1 MVGPGQK
8 SSHAWGILPSVLGVR
23 NPVPQPHAVAGHL
36 LNLAE
41 GTSVKLSVIALD
53 YDGTVARGDVL
64 DPAVREAI
72 AFARTQGI
80 IVLLVTGR
88 ILDELRRVAGDL
100 HFVDGVIAENGAVI
114 YFPDSGRTSTL
125 APLVPEGFIAELRRR
140 GIPFSSGQCLV
151 DADANEASRLLEV
164 IRTLELPLVLIFNR
178 GRVMT
183 APQGV
188 SKATGL
194 HVALETLRLSARNTV
209 AIGDAEND
217 HELLRLAEVGVAVEW
232 GSKALQSTAD
242 VTLAGAGPAAVAGY
256 VRQLATAGSLPT
268 PPRARRRL
276 LLGHL
281 EDGREFSLAVR
292 GRNVLVTG
300 DAKSG
305 KSWVAG
311 LLSEQLILHGYCV
324 CAIDPEGD
332 YSSLEG
338 LPGVT
343 VLGREDAPP
352 TPREL
357 LRALRYPDRS
367 VVIDLSRLPHDEKLH
382 YVRAVL
388 PALNVLRRRTG
399 LPHRIVL
406 DEAHYY
412 LHDADAPDLLDFER
426 NGYTIVTYCASRLP
440 QALLAGTEVV
450 IVTCESNPAELEA
463 LRARCAGCADVDPAR
478 WAILGHLK
486 VGQAV
491 ALPITEESGGE
502 LRLFT
507 IAPRLTPHV
516 RHREKYVDVPVS
528 SYRAF
533 VFNANGQPAHRV
545 RTLRQ
550 FVSELEDTPPPL
562 LAGYIVRGDFSRWIG
577 DVFGDR
583 ALADELRTLEHRYR
597 TGLREETFPA
607 MANAVRGR
615 YDLAEDE
622 LETIE
627 Q

>member
-1 MVGPGQK
+1 
-8 SSHAWGILPSVLGVR
+8 
-23 NPVPQPHAVAGHL
+23 
-36 LNLAE
+36 
-41 GTSVKLSVIALD
+41 
-53 YDGTVARGDVL
+53 
-64 DPAVREAI
+64 
-72 AFARTQGI
+72 
-80 IVLLVTGR
+80 
-88 ILDELRRVAGDL
+88 
-100 HFVDGVIAENGAVI
+100 
-114 YFPDSGRTSTL
+114 
-125 APLVPEGFIAELRRR
+125 
-140 GIPFSSGQCLV
+140 
-151 DADANEASRLLEV
+151 LLEV

-194 HVALETLRLSARNTV
+194 RVALETLRLSARNAV

-232 GSKALQSTAD
+232 GSKALHATAD
-242 VTLAGAGPAAVAGY
+242 VVLSGGGPPAVADY
-256 VRQLATAGSLPT
+256 VRQLAAARSLPI
-268 PPRARRRL
+268 PPRGRRRL

-311 LLSEQLILHGYCV
+311 LLCEQLILHGYCV
-324 CAIDPEGD
+324 CAIDLEGD
-332 YSSLEG
+332 YGSLEG

-406 DEAHYY
+406 EEAHYY
-412 LHDADAPDLLDFER
+412 LHDADAPQLLDFER

-440 QALLAGTEVV
+440 QALLAGTEVM

-463 LRARCAGCADVDPAR
+463 LRARCAGCADIDPVR

-491 ALPITEESGGE
+491 ALPITEEAGGE
-502 LRLFT
+502 LRRFT

-528 SYRAF
+528 AYRAF
-533 VFNANGQPAHRV
+533 VFNANGQPARRV

-550 FVSELEDTPPPL
+550 FVSELEGTPPPL

-583 ALADELRTLEHRYR
+583 ALAAELRTLEQRYR
-597 TGLREETFPA
+597 TGLRDEALPA

-622 LETIE
+622 LE
-627 Q
+627 

>member
-1 MVGPGQK
+1 M
-8 SSHAWGILPSVLGVR
+8 R
-23 NPVPQPHAVAGHL
+23 
-36 LNLAE
+36 
-41 GTSVKLSVIALD
+41 LSAIALD
-53 YDGTVARGDVL
+53 YDGTIARGDVL
-64 DPAVREAI
+64 EPSVRQAI
-72 AFARTQGI
+72 AAARTRGI
-80 IVLLVTGR
+80 VVLLVTGR

-100 HFVDGVIAENGAVI
+100 HFADGVVAENGAVI
-114 YFPDSGRTSTL
+114 HFPDTGRTSRL
-125 APLVPEGFIAELRRR
+125 APLVPEGFLAELRRR
-140 GIPFSSGQCLV
+140 GIAFAAGECLV
-151 DADANEASRLLEV
+151 DADASLARQLLDV

-183 APQGV
+183 ASQGV

-194 HVALETLRLSARNTV
+194 RVALETLRLSARNTV
-209 AIGDAEND
+209 AVGDAEND
-217 HELLRLAEVGVAVEW
+217 HELLRLAEVGVAVAW
-232 GSKALQSTAD
+232 GSKALQAGAD
-242 VTLAGAGPAAVAGY
+242 VRLDGGGPAAVGDY
-256 VRQLATAGSLPT
+256 VRTLATNGNLPVVA
-268 PPRARRRL
+268 RARRRL
-276 LLGHL
+276 VLGHL

-311 LLSEQLILHGYCV
+311 LLCEQLILHGYCV

-343 VLGREDAPP
+343 VLGGEDAPP

-367 VVIDLSRLPHDEKLH
+367 VVIDLSRLPHDEKLQ

-388 PALNVLRRRTG
+388 PALNTLRRRTG
-399 LPHRIVL
+399 LPHRILL

-412 LHDADAPDLLDFER
+412 LHDVDAPQLLDFER
-426 NGYTIVTYCASRLP
+426 NGYTVVTYCASRLP
-440 QALLAGTEVV
+440 QTLLANTEVM

-463 LRARCAGCADVDPAR
+463 LRARCAGCAEIGASR
-478 WAILGHLK
+478 WAALGHLK
-486 VGQAV
+486 VGQAM
-491 ALPITEESGGE
+491 ALPITEETGGA

-516 RHREKYVDVPVS
+516 RHRMKYVDVPVS
-528 SYRAF
+528 SQRAF
-533 VFNANGQPAHRV
+533 VFNANGQARHTI

-550 FVSELEDTPPPL
+550 FVSELEHTSPAL
-562 LAGYIVRGDFSRWIG
+562 LAGYITRGDFSRWIG

-583 ALADELRTLEHRYR
+583 ALAAELRALEQRYR
-597 TGLREETFPA
+597 TGWREEA
-607 MANAVRGR
+607 VAEMAGAVRGR

-622 LETIE
+622 LETPVP
-627 Q
+627 

>member
-1 MVGPGQK
+1 M
-8 SSHAWGILPSVLGVR
+8 
-23 NPVPQPHAVAGHL
+23 
-36 LNLAE
+36 
-41 GTSVKLSVIALD
+41 KLSVIALD

-72 AFARTQGI
+72 ARARTQGI
-80 IVLLVTGR
+80 VVLLVTGR

-114 YFPDSGRTSTL
+114 HFPDSGRTSTL

-151 DADANEASRLLEV
+151 DADANEAPRLLEV

-242 VTLAGAGPAAVAGY
+242 VTLAGRGPAAVADY
-256 VRQLATAGSLPT
+256 VRQLATAASLPS

-311 LLSEQLILHGYCV
+311 LLCEQLILHGYCV

-332 YSSLEG
+332 YTSLEG

-343 VLGREDAPP
+343 VLGGEDAPP

-367 VVIDLSRLPHDEKLH
+367 VVIDLSRLPQDEKLD

-412 LHDADAPDLLDFER
+412 LHDADARQLLDFER

-440 QALLAGTEVV
+440 QALLAGTEVM
-450 IVTCESNPAELEA
+450 IVTCESNPAEMEA
-463 LRARCAGCADVDPAR
+463 LRARCAGCAAIDPAR
-478 WAILGHLK
+478 WALLGHLK

-491 ALPITEESGGE
+491 ALPITEEAGGE

-528 SYRAF
+528 AYRAF
-533 VFNANGQPAHRV
+533 VFNANGQPVHRV

-550 FVSELEDTPPPL
+550 FVSELESTPPPL
-562 LAGYIVRGDFSRWIG
+562 LAGYIVRSDFSRWIG

-583 ALADELRTLEHRYR
+583 ALAGELRALEQRYR
-597 TGLREETFPA
+597 TGLGEETLPA

-627 Q
+627 R

>member
-1 MVGPGQK
+1 VE
-8 SSHAWGILPSVLGVR
+8 PS
-23 NPVPQPHAVAGHL
+23 
-36 LNLAE
+36 
-41 GTSVKLSVIALD
+41 
-53 YDGTVARGDVL
+53 
-64 DPAVREAI
+64 VREAI
-72 AFARTQGI
+72 AAARTSGI
-80 IVLLVTGR
+80 VVLLVTGR

-114 YFPDSGRTSTL
+114 HFPDSGRTSAL
-125 APLVPEGFIAELRRR
+125 APPVPESFAAELRRR
-140 GIPFSSGQCLV
+140 GVPFASGECVV
-151 DADANEASRLLEV
+151 DADANDAPRLLEV
-164 IRTLELPLVLIFNR
+164 IRALELPLVLIFNR
-178 GRVMT
+178 SRVMT

-194 HVALETLRLSARNTV
+194 RVALETLRLSGRNTV
-209 AIGDAEND
+209 AVGDAEND

-232 GSKALQSTAD
+232 GSKALQAAAD
-242 VTLAGAGPAAVAGY
+242 LVLTGSGPAAVGDFA
-256 VRQLATAGSLPT
+256 RTLAATGRLPV

-276 LLGHL
+276 MLGYL
-281 EDGREFSLAVR
+281 ENGREFSLAVR

-324 CAIDPEGD
+324 CALDPEGD

-367 VVIDLSRLPHDEKLH
+367 VVIDLSRLPHDEKLQ

-388 PALNVLRRRTG
+388 PALNTLRRRTG
-399 LPHRIVL
+399 LPHRILL

-412 LHDADAPDLLDFER
+412 LHDTDAAQLLDFEW
-426 NGYTIVTYCASRLP
+426 NGYTVVTYCASRLP

-450 IVTCESNPAELEA
+450 IVTCESNPAEMEA
-463 LRARCAGCADVDPAR
+463 LRARCAGCARIDASR
-478 WAILGHLK
+478 WGALSHLK

-491 ALPITEESGGE
+491 ALPITEETGGE

-528 SYRAF
+528 SQRAF
-533 VFNANGQPAHRV
+533 VFTANGQPGRRI

-550 FVSELEDTPPPL
+550 FVFELENTPVSR
-562 LAGYIVRGDFSRWIG
+562 LAGHLTRGDFSRWIA
-577 DVFGDR
+577 DVFGDH
-583 ALADELRTLEHRYR
+583 ALAAELKGLEERYR
-597 TGLREETFPA
+597 SGSRVETLPE
-607 MANAVRGR
+607 MARAVRGR

-622 LETIE
+622 VEPTEL
-627 Q
+627 

>member
-1 MVGPGQK
+1 M
-8 SSHAWGILPSVLGVR
+8 
-23 NPVPQPHAVAGHL
+23 
-36 LNLAE
+36 
-41 GTSVKLSVIALD
+41 KLSVIALD

-64 DPAVREAI
+64 DPSVRDAI
-72 AFARTQGI
+72 ATARTNGI
-80 IVLLVTGR
+80 VVLLVTGR
-88 ILDELRRVAGDL
+88 ILDELRRVAGEL

-114 YFPDSGRTSTL
+114 HFPDSGRTSTL
-125 APLVPEGFIAELRRR
+125 APPVPEAFVAELRRR
-140 GIPFSSGQCLV
+140 GVPFAAGQCLV
-151 DADANEASRLLEV
+151 DADANEAPRLLEV
-164 IRTLELPLVLIFNR
+164 IRALELPLVLIFNR
-178 GRVMT
+178 SRVMT

-194 HVALETLRLSARNTV
+194 HVALETLRLSGRNTV

-217 HELLRLAEVGVAVEW
+217 HELLRFAEVGVAVEW
-232 GSKALQSTAD
+232 GSNTLQATAD
-242 VTLAGAGPAAVAGY
+242 VVLKGSGPAAVGDY
-256 VRQLATAGSLPT
+256 VRTLATTRNLPVA
-268 PPRARRRL
+268 PRARRRL
-276 LLGHL
+276 LLGYL
-281 EDGREFSLAVR
+281 EDGRELSLAVR

-305 KSWVAG
+305 KSWIAG
-311 LLSEQLILHGYCV
+311 LLCEQLILNGYCV

-357 LRALRYPDRS
+357 VRAFRYSDRS

-382 YVRAVL
+382 YVRSVL

-399 LPHRIVL
+399 LPHRILL

-412 LHDADAPDLLDFER
+412 LHDTDAPQLLDFER
-426 NGYTIVTYCASRLP
+426 NGYTVVTYCASRLP
-440 QALLAGTEVV
+440 QALLASTEVM
-450 IVTCESNPAELEA
+450 IVTCESNPAEMKA
-463 LRARCAGCADVDPAR
+463 LRARCAGCAAIDASR
-478 WAILGHLK
+478 WAVLSHLK

-491 ALPITEESGGE
+491 ALPITEETGGE

-516 RHREKYVDVPVS
+516 RHRGKYVDVPVS
-528 SYRAF
+528 SQRAF
-533 VFNANGQPAHRV
+533 VFNANGQPRHTI

-550 FVSELEDTPPPL
+550 FVYELEHMSPEL
-562 LAGYIVRGDFSRWIG
+562 LTEYVGRGDFSRWIA

-583 ALADELRTLEHRYR
+583 ALAGELRALEQRFR
-597 TGLREETFPA
+597 AGKRDEALPR
-607 MANAVRGR
+607 MASAVRGR

-622 LETIE
+622 PEMTVP
-627 Q
+627 